1 MPSNSEIREQITK
14 QIVEAIESGST
25 LPWRMPWKCDSNAGM
40 PRNVISKQT
49 YSGINPLLLWV
60 ASERLGLQ
68 SKWWGTFKQWT
79 DLGFQIKKR
88 SNDVPSGRWGAK
100 IIFYKPVRKKVD
112 EENKDSDKK
121 ESYLLAKQITLFNAD
136 QVEGAE
142 QYQVGHDLPVGDFQ
156 EYSLAEELIQGTSA
170 VITHQGER
178 AYFNPS
184 TEEIVVPQKHKFES
198 TGAYYATILH
208 ELAHWSENRTIS
220 DPLLIG
226 YAQEELVAELCATF
240 LCAELGVPQADSLDN
255 HAAYLDSWLKQMSG
269 DSSFIFRAS
278 RQASYVANFL
288 LSFLPEK
295 EGELKSHEQGA
306 ILA

>member
-1 MPSNSEIREQITK
+1 MPSNSQVREQITQ

-25 LPWRMPWKCDSNAGM
+25 LPWRMPWKSDSNAGM

-79 DLGFQIKKR
+79 ELGFQIKKR
-88 SNDVPSGRWGAK
+88 PNDVPSGRWGSK
-100 IIFYKPVRKKVD
+100 IIFYKPVKKKVD
-112 EENKDSDKK
+112 EESKENEKI
-121 ESYLLAKQITLFNAD
+121 ESYLLAKQITLFCAD

-142 QYQVGHDLPVGDFQ
+142 QFQVGNDPPTHFNDYD
-156 EYSLAEELIQGTSA
+156 LAEQLIAATGAT
-170 VITHQGER
+170 IIHDGHR
-178 AYFNPS
+178 AYFNS
-184 TEEIVVPQKHKFES
+184 KTEEIVVPQKHKFES

-240 LCAELGVPQADSLDN
+240 LCAELGVPQTDSLDN
-255 HAAYLDSWLKQMSG
+255 HAAYLVSWLKQMAG

-295 EGELKSHEQGA
+295 QGELQETNIA
-306 ILA
+306 IAQS